1 MKVNYRPNSFIS
13 IDGITKNKILANIKY
28 HIKNRLHHDQMGI
41 MPEMQA
47 WFNIRNFPNGIYYIK
62 GYKEKSNWI
71 MKKPSTQFNTHF
83 W

>member
-1 MKVNYRPNSFIS
+1 MEKQ
-13 IDGITKNKILANIKY
+13 NKILANIKY
-28 HIKNRLHHDQMGI
+28 HIKNRLHHDQMGV

-71 MKKPSTQFNTHF
+71 ISIVAEEAFNTI
-83 W
+83 